1 MAQLMKMAVAALVS
15 LFVLAGSAPS
25 ATAEQEGKPVTISG
39 VVTAVTAPDDENE
52 IIGVSVSGHD
62 ILDEGPGASLIEY
75 IGQEVT
81 VTGYEMETED
91 GNMFAVESFEAA
103 GE

>member
-1 MAQLMKMAVAALVS
+1 MAQLMKMAVVALVS
-15 LFVLAGSAPS
+15 LFVLAGGAPL
-25 ATAEQEGKPVTISG
+25 AMAEQGEEPVTISG

-52 IIGVSVSGHD
+52 IIGVSVSGHE
-62 ILDEGPGASLIEY
+62 ILDEGLGASLVEY

-81 VTGYEMETED
+81 VTGYVTETEE
-91 GNMFAVESFEAA
+91 GNMFIVESFEAS

>member
-1 MAQLMKMAVAALVS
+1 MKMAVVALVS
-15 LFVLAGSAPS
+15 FFVLAGGAPS
-25 ATAEQEGKPVTISG
+25 AMAEQEGELVTISG

-52 IIGVSVSGHD
+52 IIGVSVSGHE

-81 VTGYEMETED
+81 VTGHVMETEEGD
-91 GNMFAVESFEAA
+91 MFAVESFEAS